1 MPQSKLLSNYK
12 RDIPASFVVFLV
24 ALPLSLGI
32 ALASGAPLIAGII
45 GGAIG
50 GIVVGWL
57 SGSNVGVS
65 GPAAGLTV
73 IVLSAITSLASYEV
87 FLLSVVLSGILQ
99 ILLGY
104 IRAGIIGYFIP
115 SSVIKGMLSAIGLII
130 VLKQIPHAL
139 GYNVDPEGDLT
150 FLQADGH
157 NTFSELYYMLDAIT
171 WQSAFI
177 SIISLLILIIW
188 DRPFIKNKSFS
199 QLVPGPLV
207 VVLFGVAAAFTLM
220 GDGNVF
226 GEDMFVALPVM
237 TSFSALKNELFFPE
251 FGQILN
257 VDVWKFAI
265 TFALVGSLE
274 TLLNVEAA
282 DKLDPYRRVTPTNRE
297 LKAQGV
303 GNLLSGLIG
312 GIPLTQVVVRS
323 SANVDSGGRT
333 KLSTILHGVWLLV
346 ALLLFPKVMNMI
358 PLAAL
363 AAILIHVGYK
373 LAKPAIFKIMYKK
386 GRYQFIPF
394 IITLLAIVFTDLLI
408 GIIIGVTVG
417 AFFVL
422 LYNYR
427 TPFKVGVTG
436 KVDSHDITFTLS
448 ENITFLNKATILGA
462 ISQIPENSVV
472 TIDASNTRVMDS
484 DVIEIINNFLI
495 SAEKNN
501 IQVKTIGFP
510 IPEIDMQDPVEHLKS
525 YVVKAK

>member
-1 MPQSKLLSNYK
+1 MPNSKIFSNYK

-45 GGAIG
+45 GGVIG
-50 GIVVGWL
+50 GIVVGAL

-73 IVLSAITSLASYEV
+73 IVLSAITTLASYEI
-87 FLLSVVLSGILQ
+87 FLLAVVLSGIIQ

-157 NTFSELYYMLDAIT
+157 NTFSELYYMFDAIT

-177 SIISLLILIIW
+177 SIISLLLLIIW
-188 DRPFIKNKSFS
+188 DRPFIKSKSFS
-199 QLVPGPLV
+199 QLIPGPLV
-207 VVLFGVAAAFTLM
+207 VVLFGVAAAFTM
-220 GDGNVF
+220 DAEAVF
-226 GEDMFVALPVM
+226 GKDMFVALPVM
-237 TSFSALKNELFFPE
+237 TSFSAIKNELFFPE
-251 FGQILN
+251 FGQILSI
-257 VDVWKFAI
+257 DVWKLAI

-303 GNLLSGLIG
+303 GNLISGLIG
-312 GIPLTQVVVRS
+312 GMPLTQVVVRS
-323 SANVDSGGRT
+323 SANVESGGRT
-333 KLSTILHGVWLLV
+333 KLSAILHGVWLLV
-346 ALLLFPKVMNMI
+346 ALVVFPKAMNMI

-363 AAILIHVGYK
+363 AAILIYVGYK
-373 LAKPAIFKIMYKK
+373 LAKPSVFKAMYKK

-394 IITLLAIVFTDLLI
+394 IITLLAIMFTDLLI
-408 GIIIGVTVG
+408 GIVIGVTVG
-417 AFFVL
+417 AFYVL

-427 TPFKVGVTG
+427 SPFNVGVTG
-436 KVDSHDITFTLS
+436 TVDNH
-448 ENITFLNKATILGA
+448 NITISFTEHISFLNKATILTA
-462 ISQIPENSVV
+462 FAQIPENSTVV
-472 TIDASNTRVMDS
+472 IDASVTKEMDL
-484 DVIEIINNFLI
+484 DVIEIIDNFI
-495 SAEKNN
+495 IGAEEKN
-501 IQVKTIGFP
+501 IQVSTKGFP
-510 IPEIDMQDPVEHLKS
+510 IPKIDVHDPVEYLKS